1 MSEHNLFFKIFTAF
15 LFIVVSMQ
23 IDANQRISN
32 QISEESV
39 DFTIIAHRGASGYL
53 PEHTIDAATLAFMQ
67 GANYIEQ
74 DVILTSDD
82 VPIVLHDIHIETV
95 TNVESIF
102 PQRHRSDGRYYAIDF
117 TWAEIQQ
124 LFVHERED
132 QLGNKVYPTRY
143 SGREAFK
150 VASLEQ
156 HIELINQLNN
166 TFSKSV
172 GYYPEIKSPEWHL
185 SEGKDITKIVV
196 NMLEKHGLTQA
207 DANIF
212 IQSFYPETLKRL
224 KNEFKVNV
232 ALVQLIADNS
242 WNESSVDYDLMQTK
256 KGLEEVAT
264 YADGIGPWLP
274 QIYNP
279 VSETETALVHNAKA
293 LGLIIHPYT
302 FRADDL
308 TFNMSAETLIDLV
321 KNKLEIDGIFTDQVD
336 IVLEKINK
344 AETKASDYNLAN

>member
-1 MSEHNLFFKIFTAF
+1 MSEYNLFFKSFSAF
-15 LFIVVSMQ
+15 LFIVVSMS
-23 IDANQRISN
+23 IDADQRTSS
-32 QISEESV
+32 QISEEGA

-53 PEHTIDAATLAFMQ
+53 PEHTVDAATLAFMQ

-117 TWAEIQQ
+117 TWAEIQR

-132 QLGNKVYPTRY
+132 QLGNKVYPARY
-143 SGREAFK
+143 SGKEAFK

-156 HIELINQLNN
+156 HIELIKHLNN
-166 TFSKSV
+166 TFGKSV

-185 SEGKDITKIVV
+185 SAGKDITKIVV
-196 NMLEKHGLTQA
+196 NMLDKHGLTQA
-207 DANIF
+207 DANVF

-224 KNEFKVNV
+224 KNEFKVDV

-242 WNESSVDYDLMQTK
+242 WNESSVDYELMQTK
-256 KGLEEVAT
+256 QGLVEVAT

-279 VSETETALVHNAKA
+279 VSEAETGLVNNAKA
-293 LGLIIHPYT
+293 LGLLIHPYT

-308 TFNMSAETLIDLV
+308 AFNMSAKTLLDLV
-321 KNKLEIDGIFTDQVD
+321 KNELKLDGIFTDQVD